1 MSISA
6 EPLVFAL
13 IFVGVLVAVEGLYLL
28 TFGRAARQGRKVNRR
43 LQLLDQ
49 GADAMEVLTQLRRE
63 RERHVDATSLPLLAT
78 LFEKAAQ
85 ARIPWSP
92 TTIVTVML
100 AAAAAVFG
108 LLSYFSAANVPVR
121 ALLSVVM
128 AYAIMF
134 VWLRGRAK
142 KRLTSFEEQLPDAI
156 ELMVRALR
164 IGHPFSSAVAIVAQ
178 EMPDPLG
185 SEFGIIADEATYGMD
200 VTESLE
206 RLAERV
212 DVPDLR
218 FLAVAVGIQS
228 QSGGNLAE
236 ILNSLAVVVRSRFKL
251 FRKVTAIT
259 AEARWS
265 GWFLSAFPIV
275 ALIMVQIIRP
285 DYYDGVTDH
294 PLFVPA
300 TILVGI
306 MLAVNIFFMRM
317 MVNIKV

>member
-1 MSISA
+1 MMISA
-6 EPLVFAL
+6 EPILFAL

-28 TFGRAARQGRKVNRR
+28 AFGRSARQGRKVNRR
-43 LQLLDQ
+43 LELLDK
-49 GADAMEVLTQLRRE
+49 GVDVMEVLHQLRKE
-63 RERHVDATSLPLLAT
+63 RERHVNASTMPLFSSL
-78 LFEKAAQ
+78 FDKAAQ
-85 ARIPWSP
+85 ANIPWSP
-92 TTIVTVML
+92 MTIVMIMMG
-100 AAAAAVFG
+100 AAAAVF
-108 LLSYFSAANVPVR
+108 
-121 ALLSVVM
+121 ALLTWFSGAGLALRLALSCVM
-128 AYAIMF
+128 GYAIMF

-142 KRLTSFEEQLPDAI
+142 KRLATFEEQLPDAI

-212 DVPDLR
+212 AVPDLR

-265 GWFLSAFPIV
+265 GWFLSAFPVI
-275 ALIMVQIIRP
+275 ALLVVQIVKP
-285 DYYDGVTDH
+285 DYYDGVVDH
-294 PLFVPA
+294 ALFVPA
-300 TILVGI
+300 TIAVGI
-306 MLAVNIFFMRM
+306 MLAINIVFMRM

>member
-1 MSISA
+1 MISA
-6 EPLVFAL
+6 EPILFAL

-28 TFGRAARQGRKVNRR
+28 AFGRSARQGRKVNRR
-43 LQLLDQ
+43 LELLDQ
-49 GADAMEVLTQLRRE
+49 GVDVMAVLHQLRKE
-63 RERHVDATSLPLLAT
+63 RERHVNASTMPLFSA
-78 LFEKAAQ
+78 LFDKAAQ
-85 ARIPWSP
+85 ANIPWSP
-92 TTIVTVML
+92 MTIVTIMM
-100 AAAAAVFG
+100 AAAAVVF
-108 LLSYFSAANVPVR
+108 
-121 ALLSVVM
+121 ALLSWFSGAGLALRLALSCVM
-128 AYAIMF
+128 GYAIMF

-142 KRLTSFEEQLPDAI
+142 KRLATFEEQLPDAI

-212 DVPDLR
+212 AVPDLR

-275 ALIMVQIIRP
+275 ALLVVQIVKP
-285 DYYDGVTDH
+285 DYYDGVVDH
-294 PLFVPA
+294 ALFVPA
-300 TILVGI
+300 TIAVGI
-306 MLAVNIFFMRM
+306 MLAINIVFMRM